1 MKESTIKLK
10 LITKLSYG
18 MGDIYGGGATTII
31 SMYYLYFLTDV
42 MRINPALAG
51 TAFLISKIWDAMTDP
66 FMGIISDNTRSKLGR
81 RRPYFLAGI
90 FLIFISFVA
99 MWLPLSIQGQGL
111 RFIFA
116 LSTYLLFSTV
126 YTIVWVPYN
135 SIAAELTDNYN
146 ERTKLSTY
154 RMIFS
159 NISGIL
165 AGTLAKDIFVDTLY
179 PNEPKIGF
187 FVMAIAFGLFFAL
200 PYIMTF
206 MFCKE
211 RFNYSNTPKVKIHS
225 LKQLINDYFIEP
237 FRLKPFRFILLMYL
251 FGFMAQDAVLAM
263 AIYYL
268 LYILNISSMMTLLV
282 PVYASMLIAIPFVE
296 AISKRL
302 GKNKTYMLSC
312 ILWIL
317 AFAIIPFLRQD
328 SPTWLIYIFGA
339 IFGSAA
345 AGIQVMVFAMF
356 ADIPD
361 ADELFSGKRREGLY
375 SGVFA
380 FLRKTGSAMVMFL
393 IGNSIAWAGYRAPQD
408 IEVNGIIQS
417 VQQEQTPHFV
427 RVLLILFISV
437 PVLFILIAFISC
449 KYYKLTAV
457 VHNDVK
463 EVLSA
468 RLGREINE
476 EITAK
481 ERDLKRMLS

>member
-1 MKESTIKLK
+1 MKEKSKLNF
-10 LITKLSYG
+10 LTKLSYG

-31 SMYYLYFLTDV
+31 SMYYLYFLTDI

-51 TAFLISKIWDAMTDP
+51 TAFLISKVWDAVTDP
-66 FMGIISDNTRSKLGR
+66 FMGIISDNTRTKLGR

-90 FLIFISFVA
+90 FLIFISFA
-99 MWLPLSIQGQGL
+99 IMWLPVNIQGQGL
-111 RFIFA
+111 KFIFA
-116 LSTYLLFSTV
+116 LATYLLFSTV

-135 SIAAELTDNYN
+135 SIATELTDNYN

-165 AGTLAKDIFVDTLY
+165 AGTLAKDIFVDSLY

-206 MFCKE
+206 LFCKE
-211 RFNYSNTPKVKIHS
+211 RIDVSRTPKTKINSINS
-225 LKQLINDYFIEP
+225 LIKDNFIEP
-237 FRLKPFRFILLMYL
+237 FKLKPFRFIMLMYL
-251 FGFMAQDAVLAM
+251 FGFMAQDAVMAM

-268 LYILNISSMMTLLV
+268 LYYLNISSMMTLLV
-282 PVYASMLIAIPFVE
+282 PVYAAMLVAIPFVE
-296 AISKRL
+296 IVSKRI

-317 AFAIIPFLRQD
+317 AFALIPFLRQD
-328 SPTWLIYIFGA
+328 SSTLLIYIFGV

-380 FLRKTGSAMVMFL
+380 FLRKTGSAIVMFL
-393 IGNSIAWAGYRAPQD
+393 IGNSIAWAGYKAPID
-408 IEVNGIIQS
+408 IEVNGVIQS
-417 VQQEQTPHFV
+417 VQQAQTPAFL
-427 RVLLILFISV
+427 RILLILFIGV
-437 PVLFILIAFISC
+437 PVLFITIAFISC
-449 KYYKLTAV
+449 NFYKLSGEVQKEIKV
-457 VHNDVK
+457 VLLARAKNEDNEDIKGK
-463 EVLSA
+463 E
-468 RLGREINE
+468 EN
-476 EITAK
+476 
-481 ERDLKRMLS
+481 LKRLLS